1 MHYLESLG
9 RKTIRV
15 IVLIDESADE
25 EQAWT
30 HLTAEQFFAGYD
42 DSDAVYD
49 QLE

>member
-1 MHYLESLG
+1 MTNAYEF
-9 RKTIRV
+9 
-15 IVLIDESADE
+15 
-25 EQAWT
+25 QAWA